1 MQNDLLESK
10 IDFAGVNEH
19 NLLRKIWTVPQ
30 ATLSFILA
38 KCPDKHLP
46 VLLILGGAVR
56 ALDRV
61 VRQHDTG
68 KQVVVNGI
76 TIGVI
81 LGTLSSWLTYYCYAW
96 GLSLTGSWF
105 GGRATTDQLRTILAW
120 ALVPSV
126 ASFAL
131 LLPQVAMLEDDSFRR
146 EYGAYF
152 VEGSSVLML
161 CWIGQLVLSIW
172 SVIILLKG
180 IALVQGFELGKSI
193 LNMLLP
199 GMLIVSAILLIATLL
214 P

>member
-1 MQNDLLESK
+1 MEDDLLESK
-10 IDFAGVNEH
+10 MDFAGVSEH
-19 NLLRKIWTVPQ
+19 NLLRKIWTVPL

-38 KCPDKHLP
+38 KCPDKHVT

-61 VRQHDTG
+61 VRQHDAS
-68 KQVVVNGI
+68 KQVVANGI

-81 LGTLSSWLTYYCYAW
+81 LGALSGWLTYYCYAW
-96 GLSLTGSWF
+96 GLSLTGSWL

-126 ASFAL
+126 ASLAL
-131 LLPQVAMLEDDSFRR
+131 LFPQVALLEDGSFRR

-152 VEGSSVLML
+152 TEGSSVLML
-161 CWIGQLVLSIW
+161 CWIGQLVLNIW
-172 SVIILLKG
+172 SVVILLKG
-180 IALVQGFELGKSI
+180 IALVQGFGLGKST

-199 GMLIVSAILLIATLL
+199 GALIVLAILLIAKLL

>member
-1 MQNDLLESK
+1 MEDDLFESK

-30 ATLSFILA
+30 VTLSFILA
-38 KCPDKHLP
+38 KCPDKYLT
-46 VLLILGGAVR
+46 VLLVLGGAVR

-61 VRQHDTG
+61 VRQHDAN
-68 KQVVVNGI
+68 KQVVTNRI

-81 LGTLSSWLTYYCYAW
+81 LGTLSGWLTYYCYAW
-96 GLSLTGSWF
+96 GLSLTGSWL
-105 GGRATTDQLRTILAW
+105 GGRATTDQLRTVLAW

-126 ASFAL
+126 ASLAL
-131 LLPQVAMLEDDSFRR
+131 LLPQVAMSEDGSFRR

-152 VEGSSVLML
+152 VEGSSVIML
-161 CWIGQLVLSIW
+161 CWIGQVVLSTW

-180 IALVQGFELGKSI
+180 IALVQGFGLGKSI

-199 GMLIVSAILLIATLL
+199 GTL
-214 P
+214 